1 MEKWVREARREDLS
15 LRPRTGWAF
24 EYKGEQWKLPMDPD
38 TAIETHE
45 PATVKDT
52 THIKGWLV
60 ELGWKPTQYKE
71 RDLTCDSKKNKLTPE
86 KFQAAVERYVEQ
98 TLESPFC
105 KDRCDELDVALRTLR
120 CRSC

>member
-1 MEKWVREARREDLS
+1 MDL
-15 LRPRTGWAF
+15 
-24 EYKGEQWKLPMDPD
+24 D

-60 ELGWKPTQYKE
+60 EMGWKPTQYKE

-105 KDRCDELDVALRTLR
+105 KDRCDELGCSPATLR
-120 CRSC
+120 EAAEARFEASAEGVHEPHDHRGHGEGNRPGSAGAG